1 MGSQHTEI
9 KRRRILQISGLSTAG
24 IIGFSRRTLAEE
36 EDANVTIEVPDQ
48 VSDGESLIIESFETD
63 IGGQFQI
70 FQDTDERPVY
80 KMMEI
85 EAGTEF
91 TNRELELDDPIP
103 ESQSVRTS
111 LYPIDGG
118 RSYDTT
124 SSEVFISETVNDT
137 EPVETPYGTEPGV
150 QKIEADPD
158 AGFQSPYF
166 LYTPDLPSVEES
178 VNDSQKR
185 PLFQASVNDSQ
196 ERPLVVTAHPWGE
209 FEERVEGASGP
220 DGGITGHIA
229 DAMNCPVLSVPLTLT
244 RGHLGLEPQELTLA
258 PELEIDDP
266 RRERVDLQLIAMIED
281 AKSRLNNGAYT
292 IADGIH
298 YDGGSSAAYFIE
310 KVAPLH
316 PEYIN
321 AYSFG
326 ANGHAFLPFE
336 ELTDD
341 IPVHGDP
348 DRTTIPWPIG
358 AGNLEELTGEEFNKE
373 AWMDI
378 EQFRWIGGED
388 QDPDDPENYVHKR
401 FRGDDEID
409 RVVDEIFGTLQVDD
423 RFETSREIYDHLDV
437 PATFRKFEGQPH
449 SPDLEYRM
457 EAAEFHKEQIEEDF
471 ELVHL
476 TPQELTS
483 EAHVGDTVAV
493 SVTAT
498 NLTDV
503 ESSTTISFAVDRPED
518 ETAEVDT
525 KEVQI
530 DPKSTETI
538 ELETAFEETGE
549 FTLRVNETSVGD
561 PVVVTEEPVEE
572 DDESTETEDDHD
584 DDHDDDE
591 NGGADADEQP
601 GFGVVQ
607 TLTAVGGIGYLIK
620 QRLSTDD

>member
-1 MGSQHTEI
+1 MDAQHTEI
-9 KRRRILQISGLSTAG
+9 KRRRILQMVGVSTVG
-24 IIGFSRRTLAEE
+24 IVGFSGRTLAEE
-36 EDANVTIEVPDQ
+36 EDANVTIEVPNQ
-48 VSDGESLIIESFETD
+48 VSDGESIVIESFETD
-63 IGGQFQI
+63 VDGQFQI
-70 FQDTDERPVY
+70 FKDTDERPVY
-80 KMMEI
+80 KMMEV
-85 EAGTEF
+85 EVGTEF
-91 TNRELELDDPIP
+91 TNQELELDDPIS
-103 ESQSVRTS
+103 ESKSVRIS
-111 LYPIDGG
+111 LYPIGG
-118 RSYDTT
+118 GGSYDTT
-124 SSEVFISETVNDT
+124 SSQIFISEAVDGP
-137 EPVETPYGTEPGV
+137 EPVGTPYGTEPGV
-150 QKIEADPD
+150 KKIEADPD
-158 AGFQSPYF
+158 AGFHSPYF
-166 LYTPDLPSVEES
+166 LYTPAFPSVEES
-178 VNDSQKR
+178 
-185 PLFQASVNDSQ
+185 LNDSQ

-209 FEERVEGASGP
+209 FEERVEGASEP
-220 DGGITGHIA
+220 DGGITGSIA

-281 AKSRLNNGAYT
+281 AKSRLNTGTYT

-310 KVAPLH
+310 KIAPLH

-336 ELTDD
+336 ELADD

-358 AGNLEELTGEEFNKE
+358 TGNVEELTGEEFNKE

-388 QDPDDPENYVHKR
+388 QDPDDPDNYTHKR

-409 RVVDEIFGTLQVDD
+409 QVVEEIFGTLQVDD

-449 SPDLEYRM
+449 APDGEYRV
-457 EAAEFHKEQIEEDF
+457 EAAEFHKEQIEKDF

-476 TPQELTS
+476 ILQEADN
-483 EAHVGDTVAV
+483 EAHVGDTVTV
-493 SVTAT
+493 SVAAT

-518 ETAEVDT
+518 GTAEVDT

-530 DPKSTETI
+530 DPKSTETV

-549 FTLRVNETSVGD
+549 FTLRVNGTAVGE
-561 PVVVTEEPVEE
+561 PVVVTEEPAEE
-572 DDESTETEDDHD
+572 DDESTEIEDDHAD
-584 DDHDDDE
+584 DDTD
-591 NGGADADEQP
+591 GGDSVTDHEDVTADEQP
-601 GFGVVQ
+601 GFGIIQ

-620 QRLSTDD
+620 HRLSTDD

>member
-1 MGSQHTEI
+1 MGSKHTEI
-9 KRRRILQISGLSTAG
+9 KRRRILQISGVSTAG
-24 IIGFSRRTLAEE
+24 IIGFSGRTLAEG
-36 EDANVTIEVPDQ
+36 EDANVTIDVPDQ
-48 VSDGESLIIESFETD
+48 VSDGESIIIESFETD
-63 IGGQFQI
+63 IDGQFHI

-111 LYPIDGG
+111 LYPTDGG
-118 RSYDTT
+118 RSYDTI
-124 SSEVFISETVNDT
+124 SSEVFISEAVDDA
-137 EPVETPYGTEPGV
+137 EPVEAPYGTEPGV

-158 AGFQSPYF
+158 AGFHSPYF
-166 LYTPDLPSVEES
+166 LYTPDFPSVE
-178 VNDSQKR
+178 V
-185 PLFQASVNDSQ
+185 SVNDSQ
-196 ERPLVVTAHPWGE
+196 ERPLVVTAHPWGD

-220 DGGITGHIA
+220 DSGTTGDIA
-229 DAMNCPVLSVPLTLT
+229 NAMNCPVLSVPLTLT
-244 RGHLGLEPQELTLA
+244 GGHLGLEPQELTLD
-258 PELEIDDP
+258 PEVEITDS

-310 KVAPLH
+310 KIAPLH
-316 PEYIN
+316 PEYVN

-341 IPVHGDP
+341 IPVHGNP

-358 AGNLEELTGEEFNKE
+358 TGNLEELTGKEFNKE

-409 RVVDEIFGTLQVDD
+409 QVVEEIFGTLQVDD

-449 SPDLEYRM
+449 APDREYRA

-471 ELVHL
+471 ELIHV

-493 SVTAT
+493 SLAAT

-503 ESSTTISFAVDRPED
+503 ESSTTISFAVDGPED
-518 ETAEVDT
+518 ETVEVDT

-530 DPKSTETI
+530 DPKSTETV
-538 ELETAFEETGE
+538 ELETTFEETGE
-549 FTLRVNETSVGD
+549 FTMRVNETTVGD
-561 PVVVTEEPVEE
+561 PVVVTEESAEE
-572 DDESTETEDDHD
+572 EDESTEIEDDHAD
-584 DDHDDDE
+584 YED
-591 NGGADADEQP
+591 GGAAADEQP

-607 TLTAVGGIGYLIK
+607 TLTAVGGIAYLIK
-620 QRLSTDD
+620 QRLSADD

>member
-1 MGSQHTEI
+1 MDLRHTGIE
-9 KRRRILQISGLSTAG
+9 RRRILQIAGVSTAG
-24 IIGFSRRTLAEE
+24 IVGFSGQTVAEE

-48 VSDGESLIIESFETD
+48 RTDGESIVIESFETD
-63 IGGQFQI
+63 VDGQFHI
-70 FQDTDERPVY
+70 FKDTDERPVY
-80 KMMEI
+80 KMMEV

-91 TNRELELDDPIP
+91 TDRELDLDDPIP
-103 ESQSVRTS
+103 ESQTVSVS

-118 RSYDTT
+118 RGFDISH
-124 SSEVFISETVNDT
+124 SQVEISEAVDGA
-137 EPVETPYGTEPGV
+137 EPLGSPYGTEPGV

-158 AGFQSPYF
+158 AGFHSPYF
-166 LYTPDLPSVEES
+166 LYTPTVSHVEGS
-178 VNDSQKR
+178 
-185 PLFQASVNDSQ
+185 LNDSQ
-196 ERPLVVTAHPWGE
+196 ERPLVVTTHPWGD

-220 DGGITGHIA
+220 DSGITGEIA

-244 RGHLGLEPQELTLA
+244 DGFLGLEPQELTLA

-281 AKSRLNNGAYT
+281 AKSRLNTGTYT

-310 KVAPLH
+310 KIAPLH

-336 ELTDD
+336 ELADD

-358 AGNLEELTGEEFNKE
+358 TGNVEELTGEEFNKE

-388 QDPDDPENYVHKR
+388 QDPDDPDNYTHKR

-409 RVVDEIFGTLQVDD
+409 QVVEEIFGTLQVDD

-449 SPDLEYRM
+449 APDGEYRV
-457 EAAEFHKEQIEEDF
+457 EAAEFHKEQIEKDF

-476 TPQELTS
+476 ILQEADN
-483 EAHVGDTVAV
+483 EAHVGDTVTV
-493 SVTAT
+493 SVAAT

-518 ETAEVDT
+518 GTAEVDT

-530 DPKSTETI
+530 DPKSTETV

-549 FTLRVNETSVGD
+549 FTLRVNGTAVGE
-561 PVVVTEEPVEE
+561 PVVVTEEPAEE
-572 DDESTETEDDHD
+572 DDESTEIEDDHAD
-584 DDHDDDE
+584 DDTD
-591 NGGADADEQP
+591 GGDSVTDHEDVTADEQP
-601 GFGVVQ
+601 GFGIIQ

-620 QRLSTDD
+620 HRLSTDD